1 MMMKMMTMTLNFV
14 DVISVGD
21 ILCGDRAEQF
31 ASDSLGIKR
40 EQVFRFPAQS
50 TSRPRPYCYDATRTM
65 AIDMESRTE
74 LSNNAE

>member
-1 MMMKMMTMTLNFV
+1 MMKMMTMTLNFV

-21 ILCGDRAEQF
+21 ILCGDREEQF

-50 TSRPRPYCYDATRTM
+50 TSRPLLLRCHKDNGHRH
-65 AIDMESRTE
+65 
-74 LSNNAE
+74 